1 MMEDVQRGSQTV
13 EPTWVDGVLRFWF
26 EDLSEVDWFNKSDD
40 VDAQIRNRF
49 GALHEGLVTKGADDV
64 STRCALLAAVI
75 VIDQFS
81 RNLFRGD
88 PGAYAADPIA
98 RRLAMRAIKQ
108 GFDKTLTGQQRLFLY
123 LPFQHSEDAADQRLS
138 VNLIKALGHEEWE
151 KDAVEHKEIIDRF
164 GRFPHRNAALAR
176 QSTPEEIE
184 FLRLPMSWF

>member
-1 MMEDVQRGSQTV
+1 MEDVQRGSQKV

-49 GALHEGLVTKGADDV
+49 RALHEGLVTKGADDV
-64 STRCALLAAVI
+64 STRRALLAAVI
-75 VIDQFS
+75 VFDQFS
-81 RNLFRGD
+81 RNMFRGD
-88 PGAYAADPIA
+88 PRAYAADPIA
-98 RRLAMRAIKQ
+98 RRLTMRAIKQ
-108 GFDKTLTGQQRLFLY
+108 GFDKTLTRQQRLFLY

-138 VNLIKALGHEEWE
+138 VNLIKALGHEEWA

-164 GRFPHRNAALAR
+164 GRFPHRNAALDR